1 MLKYIMKKKLDAK
14 SKIKKSAIKL
24 FNENDSLSI
33 TTNHIAKEAGI
44 SPGNLYYHYKN
55 KEEIILDIY
64 MELSSNF
71 VGLNSFEKMLLNEN
85 FFEAMDDMFNQYAK
99 LFYEYRFLLRDA
111 AVLIAFDPKL
121 KEVFAKNQETRI
133 KQIEGLLNYLI
144 NEGLLK
150 NLNRTSLNKRA
161 KLHWFITAYWQTFTS
176 TTQEVN
182 LESFHEAKEV
192 FFEFMIYP
200 NLTEK
205 GKELLR
211 QIN

>member
-1 MLKYIMKKKLDAK
+1 MKKKINAK
-14 SKIKKSAIKL
+14 TKIKKSAIKL
-24 FNENDSLSI
+24 FNEIDSLSI

-64 MELSSNF
+64 KELSSKF
-71 VGLNSFEKMLLNEN
+71 VGLNSFENMILNEN
-85 FFEAMDDMFNQYAK
+85 FFESMDEMFNQYAK
-99 LFYEYRFLLRDA
+99 LFYEYRFLLRDST
-111 AVLIAFDPKL
+111 VLIALDPNL
-121 KEVFAKNQETRI
+121 KEEFVKNQEKRI
-133 KQIEGLLNYLI
+133 KQIEGVLNYLI
-144 NEGLLK
+144 NEGILK

-176 TTQEVN
+176 TTGKVTK
-182 LESFHEAKEV
+182 ESIHEAKEV

-205 GKELLR
+205 GKKLIRE
-211 QIN
+211 IS

>member
-1 MLKYIMKKKLDAK
+1 MKKKIDAK
-14 SKIKKSAIKL
+14 TKIKKSAIKL

-71 VGLNSFEKMLLNEN
+71 VGLNSFEKMLLTEN

-121 KEVFAKNQETRI
+121 KEVFAKNQEIRI

-144 NEGLLK
+144 SEGILK

-176 TTQEVN
+176 TTQEVS
-182 LESFHEAKEV
+182 LESIHEAKEV

-205 GKELLR
+205 GKVLLR
-211 QIN
+211 ELG

>member
-1 MLKYIMKKKLDAK
+1 MKKKIDAK
-14 SKIKKSAIKL
+14 TKIKKSAIKL

-71 VGLNSFEKMLLNEN
+71 VGLNSFEKMLLTEN

-121 KEVFAKNQETRI
+121 KEIFAKNQEIRI

-144 NEGLLK
+144 SEGILK

-176 TTQEVN
+176 TTQEVS
-182 LESFHEAKEV
+182 LESIHEAKEV

-205 GKELLR
+205 GKVLLR
-211 QIN
+211 ELG

>member
-1 MLKYIMKKKLDAK
+1 MKKKIDAK
-14 SKIKKSAIKL
+14 TKIKKSAIKL

-121 KEVFAKNQETRI
+121 KEIFAKNQEIRI

-144 NEGLLK
+144 SEGILK
-150 NLNRTSLNKRA
+150 NLSRTSLNKRA

-176 TTQEVN
+176 TTQEVS
-182 LESFHEAKEV
+182 LESIHEAKEV

-205 GKELLR
+205 GKVLLR
-211 QIN
+211 ELG

>member
-1 MLKYIMKKKLDAK
+1 MKKKIDAK
-14 SKIKKSAIKL
+14 TKIKKSAIKL

-64 MELSSNF
+64 TELSSNF
-71 VGLNSFEKMLLNEN
+71 VGLNSFEKMLLTEN

-121 KEVFAKNQETRI
+121 KEVFAKNQEIRI

-144 NEGLLK
+144 SEGILK
-150 NLNRTSLNKRA
+150 NLSRTSLNKRA

-176 TTQEVN
+176 TTQEVS
-182 LESFHEAKEV
+182 LESIHEAKEV

-205 GKELLR
+205 GKVLLR
-211 QIN
+211 ELG

>member
-1 MLKYIMKKKLDAK
+1 MKKKIDAK
-14 SKIKKSAIKL
+14 TKIKKTAIKL

-33 TTNHIAKEAGI
+33 TTNHIAKAAGI

-71 VGLNSFEKMLLNEN
+71 VELNSFEKMILNDN
-85 FFEAMDDMFNQYAK
+85 FFEAMDEMFNQYAK
-99 LFYEYRFLLRDA
+99 LFYEYRFLLRDST
-111 AVLIAFDPKL
+111 VLIAFDPKL
-121 KEVFAKNQETRI
+121 KEAFAKNQEKRI
-133 KQIEGLLNYLI
+133 KQIEGVLNYLI
-144 NEGLLK
+144 NEGILK

-182 LESFHEAKEV
+182 LESIYEAKEV

-205 GKELLR
+205 GKALLR
-211 QIN
+211 ELG

>member
-1 MLKYIMKKKLDAK
+1 MKKKIDAK
-14 SKIKKSAIKL
+14 TKIKKTAIKL

-64 MELSSNF
+64 TELSSNF
-71 VGLNSFEKMLLNEN
+71 VRLNSFEKMLLNEN
-85 FFEAMDDMFNQYAK
+85 FFEAMDEMFNQYAI
-99 LFYEYRFLLRDA
+99 LFYDYRFLLRDA

-121 KEVFAKNQETRI
+121 KELFTRNQEIRI

-144 NEGLLK
+144 NEGILK
-150 NLNRTSLNKRA
+150 NLSRTSLNKRA

-176 TTQEVN
+176 TTQDVT
-182 LESFHEAKEV
+182 LESIYEAKEV

-211 QIN
+211 ELG

>member
-1 MLKYIMKKKLDAK
+1 MKKKIDAK
-14 SKIKKSAIKL
+14 TKIKKSAIKL

-64 MELSSNF
+64 TELSSNF

-121 KEVFAKNQETRI
+121 KEVFAKNQEIRI

-144 NEGLLK
+144 SEGILK
-150 NLNRTSLNKRA
+150 NLSRTSLNKRA

-176 TTQEVN
+176 TTQEVS
-182 LESFHEAKEV
+182 LESIHEAKEV

-211 QIN
+211 ELG

>member
-1 MLKYIMKKKLDAK
+1 MKKKIDAK
-14 SKIKKSAIKL
+14 TKIKKSAIKL

-71 VGLNSFEKMLLNEN
+71 VGLNSFEKMLLTEN

-121 KEVFAKNQETRI
+121 KEIFAKNQEIRI

-144 NEGLLK
+144 SEGILK
-150 NLNRTSLNKRA
+150 NLSRTSLSKRA

-176 TTQEVN
+176 TTQEVS
-182 LESFHEAKEV
+182 LESIHEAKEV

-205 GKELLR
+205 GKVLLR
-211 QIN
+211 ELG

>member
-1 MLKYIMKKKLDAK
+1 MKKKIDAK
-14 SKIKKSAIKL
+14 TKIKKSAIKL

-71 VGLNSFEKMLLNEN
+71 VGLNSFEKMLLTEN

-121 KEVFAKNQETRI
+121 KEIFAKNQEIRI

-144 NEGLLK
+144 SEGILK
-150 NLNRTSLNKRA
+150 NLSRTSLNKRA

-176 TTQEVN
+176 TTQEVS
-182 LESFHEAKEV
+182 LESIHEAKEV

-205 GKELLR
+205 GKVLLR
-211 QIN
+211 ELG

>member
-1 MLKYIMKKKLDAK
+1 MKKKIDAK
-14 SKIKKSAIKL
+14 TKIKKSAIKL

-64 MELSSNF
+64 TELSSNF

-121 KEVFAKNQETRI
+121 KEVFAKNQEIRI

-144 NEGLLK
+144 SEGILK
-150 NLNRTSLNKRA
+150 NLSRTSLNKRA

-176 TTQEVN
+176 TTQEVS
-182 LESFHEAKEV
+182 LETIHEAKEV

-211 QIN
+211 ELG

>member
-1 MLKYIMKKKLDAK
+1 MKKKIDAK
-14 SKIKKSAIKL
+14 TKIKKTAIKL

-71 VGLNSFEKMLLNEN
+71 VGLNSFEKMLLTEN

-121 KEVFAKNQETRI
+121 KEIFAKNQEIRI

-144 NEGLLK
+144 SEGILK

-176 TTQEVN
+176 TTQEVS
-182 LESFHEAKEV
+182 LESIHEAKEV

-205 GKELLR
+205 GKVLLR
-211 QIN
+211 ELG

>member
-1 MLKYIMKKKLDAK
+1 MKKKIDAK
-14 SKIKKSAIKL
+14 TKIKKTAIKL

-71 VGLNSFEKMLLNEN
+71 VGLNSFEKMLLTEN

-121 KEVFAKNQETRI
+121 KEIFAKNQEIRI

-144 NEGLLK
+144 SEGILK
-150 NLNRTSLNKRA
+150 NLSRTSLSKRA

-176 TTQEVN
+176 TTQEVS
-182 LESFHEAKEV
+182 LESIHEAKEV

-205 GKELLR
+205 GKVLLR
-211 QIN
+211 ELG